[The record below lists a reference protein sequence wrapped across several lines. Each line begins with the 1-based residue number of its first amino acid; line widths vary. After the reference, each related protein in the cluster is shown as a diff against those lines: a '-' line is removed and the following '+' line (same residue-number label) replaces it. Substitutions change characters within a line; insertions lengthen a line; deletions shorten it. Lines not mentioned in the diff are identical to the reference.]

1 MTSPIL
7 STGCTRGLYLYPSS
21 RRLAPNLYCFVI
33 QLYKQD
39 SPPPQNALS
48 QFLCY
53 SIAVLPYRKC
63 PFLHAIRFHALTST
77 VSRQILNE
85 AIHQFRL
92 ANGVAPC
99 PPSWPGATRPAAPPR
114 PAASPPTWAHKK
126 RPPKKPEQLLLRGR
140 FALLFPIFCAG
151 CSSMFILQQPFLI
164 SASFAMILFV
174 LAAAM
179 ISTDMIL
186 AVVMVA
192 GGLGSAG

>member
-1 MTSPIL
+1 MAVPTLILRVPPGVCWRSAKPAARGWKSRCLWMTSPIL

-53 SIAVLPYRKC
+53 SIAVLPYRKR

-126 RPPKKPEQLLLRGR
+126 RPQR
-140 FALLFPIFCAG
+140 
-151 CSSMFILQQPFLI
+151 SQN
-164 SASFAMILFV
+164 SFF
-174 LAAAM
+174 
-179 ISTDMIL
+179 
-186 AVVMVA
+186 
-192 GGLGSAG
+192 